1 MGMVLFLLRWADS
14 HTAFAFGGLVYGTF
28 MGIGFPIILALAPD
42 IFPPHLIPKGV
53 STGMLFMDA
62 GFIIAPVFAGY
73 LGQGFGLGV
82 VFSIIGA
89 GATMIG
95 FGVYLANR
103 KIVRKQL
110 ARPSG
115 HNPGTTH

>member
-1 MGMVLFLLRWADS
+1 
-14 HTAFAFGGLVYGTF
+14 
-28 MGIGFPIILALAPD
+28 
-42 IFPPHLIPKGV
+42 
-53 STGMLFMDA
+53 MLFMDA

-103 KIVRKQL
+103 RIIRKQAPPPVRSL
-110 ARPSG
+110 
-115 HNPGTTH
+115 PGTTY